1 VVVQGLPAVKDPSD
15 KPPRTGIDKF
25 VFGPGDGAGGLSA
38 TWWGVGGLGVAIGT
52 IVLLLDGVW
61 WAILFIPFA
70 AWQFW
75 MMKKA
80 VDRRNF

>member
-1 VVVQGLPAVKDPSD
+1 MEPGAYLPLVGRR
-15 KPPRTGIDKF
+15 RTRR
-25 VFGPGDGAGGLSA
+25 SC
-38 TWWGVGGLGVAIGT
+38 GT